1 MTKSTNNII
10 SFSDA
15 YQFLRKFRYKPR
27 NEWSKDERAFFKIC
41 NFIILSKKRVNKII
55 SSLNSFYKLSDKSHY
70 SFTKEDILAVK
81 EIILENMEN
90 GLQKFEK
97 EIKIIKESD
106 IVKLKEHFDKLK
118 EDNLRLN
125 NENERLQN
133 IIENYINERKLYE
146 IGELEDILSKE
157 KVSQKRKLKRLK
169 NFKENKL
176 KEFVKDW
183 KSGEVSINIR
193 DSILSDKKLP
203 KKKKKINK

>member
-1 MTKSTNNII
+1 MTNNII
-10 SFSDA
+10 SLTDA

-27 NEWSKDERAFFKIC
+27 NEWSKDEKAFFKIC
-41 NFIILSKKRVNKII
+41 NFIILSKKRLNKII

-70 SFTKEDILAVK
+70 SFKKEDILTIK

-97 EIKIIKESD
+97 DIKIIKESD
-106 IVKLKEHFDKLK
+106 TVKLREHFDKLK

-125 NENERLQN
+125 NENERLQT

-146 IGELEDILSKE
+146 IAELEDILTKE
-157 KVSQKRKLKRLK
+157 KVSQKRKLKKLK
-169 NFKENKL
+169 DFKDNKL

-183 KSGEVSINIR
+183 KSGQVSISIR
-193 DSILSDKKLP
+193 DSTLSDKETFKE
-203 KKKKKINK
+203 KKRKDE

>member
-1 MTKSTNNII
+1 M
-10 SFSDA
+10 
-15 YQFLRKFRYKPR
+15 
-27 NEWSKDERAFFKIC
+27 
-41 NFIILSKKRVNKII
+41 KKR
-55 SSLNSFYKLSDKSHY
+55 
-70 SFTKEDILAVK
+70 
-81 EIILENMEN
+81 
-90 GLQKFEK
+90 
-97 EIKIIKESD
+97 ESD

-183 KSGEVSINIR
+183 KSGKVSINIR

-203 KKKKKINK
+203 KKKKK